1 MVEERERERL
11 QVLHRLEILDTEP
24 EEAFDRV
31 TDIAARFFQTPKAT
45 VTFVDRERQWFK
57 SRIGIEVRETPRDIA
72 FCSHTIRT
80 DQVCLVP
87 DATRD
92 PRFTDNPLVTSGM
105 VRFYAGAPLITRDG
119 YRVGALCIIDSIPRH
134 DINASDLIYLERL
147 ANVVMD
153 ELELRAAKRL
163 LMDELASRTLAES
176 RLKLLNDLTET
187 ALAAADFNAAMRAC
201 LALVARHVRAD
212 YALAFGMAANS
223 AICRLEAEYVAEDG
237 VPEGFPEIV
246 HRFPLRADNTIT
258 GEAVTSQRVIAIRDV
273 HDIDS
278 QRFPLMNPTQ
288 EYGFTSFLSVP
299 FENAGTKFGLTFLFR
314 KRQDA
319 LDTIAETVHGLSG
332 KLRDLLARKRA
343 EEHIALLQS
352 VVLHANDAVMII
364 EAASREGGMRV
375 VFVNRSFTELTHY
388 REEEVVGQTLKFL
401 LGPRSDVQVIR
412 RIDRAFERFE
422 PARAEFINYR
432 KDGSEIWVDVALA
445 PVADASGHYTHWIG
459 ILRETTQRR
468 EAEEA
473 LKRLSL
479 RQSAILDA
487 LPAHVALLD
496 GEGRVLSVSRSW
508 HEFAA
513 GCGLL
518 SAPVGRLYFDLCQTP
533 AWAEEGAAIAAG
545 LTSVLQGR
553 SPHFSIDHPSDRDGR
568 RSWYHLIVAPIT
580 TPETQG
586 AVVMHLDVTSSKLAE
601 EALRREKEFSEFLI
615 KSSTEGIF
623 VFDRYFRVSLWN
635 PGIETITGMATE
647 RILTR
652 SLFEALPS
660 LTDSAAAEAMRAA
673 LSGRESSL
681 YDQRYLI
688 PETNRE
694 GYYEAYFAPLYS
706 RGREVIGGIGFWRE
720 VTERRR
726 IEDALRQSQKMEAV
740 GQLTGG
746 IAHDFNNMLTVI
758 AGNLELLEGRLQEEP
773 RLLRFVD
780 SAALATSR
788 AEKLTQQLLTFSR
801 RQQLRPQPIDFNQII
816 LGMDDL
822 VHRTVGETIEIRKVL
837 SPELWFALADPNQI
851 ETSLLNL
858 VLNARDAMPQG
869 GHITIET
876 GNMEISAGEG

>member
-1 MVEERERERL
+1 MSCGRITQDEVVGRLWDGVIGDGRGGVKSRDMVEERERERL

-57 SRIGIEVRETPRDIA
+57 SRIGIEVREAP
-72 FCSHTIRT
+72 
-80 DQVCLVP
+80 
-87 DATRD
+87 RD

-375 VFVNRSFTELTHY
+375 LFVNSSSTELTHY

-401 LGPRSDVQVIR
+401 LGP
-412 RIDRAFERFE
+412 
-422 PARAEFINYR
+422 
-432 KDGSEIWVDVALA
+432 
-445 PVADASGHYTHWIG
+445 
-459 ILRETTQRR
+459 
-468 EAEEA
+468 
-473 LKRLSL
+473 
-479 RQSAILDA
+479 
-487 LPAHVALLD
+487 
-496 GEGRVLSVSRSW
+496 
-508 HEFAA
+508 
-513 GCGLL
+513 
-518 SAPVGRLYFDLCQTP
+518 
-533 AWAEEGAAIAAG
+533 
-545 LTSVLQGR
+545 
-553 SPHFSIDHPSDRDGR
+553 
-568 RSWYHLIVAPIT
+568 
-580 TPETQG
+580 
-586 AVVMHLDVTSSKLAE
+586 
-601 EALRREKEFSEFLI
+601 
-615 KSSTEGIF
+615 
-623 VFDRYFRVSLWN
+623 
-635 PGIETITGMATE
+635 
-647 RILTR
+647 
-652 SLFEALPS
+652 
-660 LTDSAAAEAMRAA
+660 
-673 LSGRESSL
+673 
-681 YDQRYLI
+681 
-688 PETNRE
+688 
-694 GYYEAYFAPLYS
+694 
-706 RGREVIGGIGFWRE
+706 
-720 VTERRR
+720 
-726 IEDALRQSQKMEAV
+726 
-740 GQLTGG
+740 
-746 IAHDFNNMLTVI
+746 
-758 AGNLELLEGRLQEEP
+758 
-773 RLLRFVD
+773 
-780 SAALATSR
+780 
-788 AEKLTQQLLTFSR
+788 
-801 RQQLRPQPIDFNQII
+801 
-816 LGMDDL
+816 
-822 VHRTVGETIEIRKVL
+822 
-837 SPELWFALADPNQI
+837 
-851 ETSLLNL
+851 
-858 VLNARDAMPQG
+858 
-869 GHITIET
+869 
-876 GNMEISAGEG
+876 